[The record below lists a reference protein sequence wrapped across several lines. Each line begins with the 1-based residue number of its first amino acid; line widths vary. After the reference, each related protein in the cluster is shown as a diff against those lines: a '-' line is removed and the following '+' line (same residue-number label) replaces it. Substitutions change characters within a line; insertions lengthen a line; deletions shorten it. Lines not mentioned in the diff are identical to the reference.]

1 MGRSAMSSLT
11 SAPAHTHT
19 AALLGAQ
26 PVRRY
31 AVAYAPNPGS
41 LGWLAGSHWLG
52 RCAALLQPLR
62 QLDIEGVDPEALRR
76 LTAAPRHRGWHAPLV
91 APFALAHGA
100 DWMALQQAV
109 QALARSLTPLVL
121 PPLQVERVGAALAL
135 VLPASHAANGALQHI
150 AATCEARLRPLAESL
165 PSAPELAGRRAA
177 SPPFRFHLPITGPL
191 SVVDE
196 ATQDRVFDVAVEY
209 FSDLPVLRFN
219 SLALFEQSEPG
230 ADFVLLDHLEM
241 AA

>member
-1 MGRSAMSSLT
+1 MKLLPPT
-11 SAPAHTHT
+11 SGHGHTT
-19 AALLGAQ
+19 VPPGAQ

-62 QLDIEGVDPEALRR
+62 QLDIEGVDPEDLRR

-91 APFALAHGA
+91 APLALAPGA
-100 DWMALQQAV
+100 DWMALHQAV
-109 QALARSLTPLVL
+109 QALAHSLTPLVL
-121 PPLQVERVGAALAL
+121 PPLQVECVGEALAL
-135 VLPASHAANGALQHI
+135 VLPASHAANSALQHI
-150 AATCEARLRPLAESL
+150 AAACEARLRPLAESL
-165 PSAPELAGRRAA
+165 PSAPELAGLQAA
-177 SPPFRFHLPITGPL
+177 SPPFRFHMPITGPL

-196 ATQDRVFDVAVEY
+196 ATQARVFDVAVEY

>member
-1 MGRSAMSSLT
+1 MSSLT
-11 SAPAHTHT
+11 SASAHTHT
-19 AALLGAQ
+19 TALLSSQ
-26 PVRRY
+26 PARRY

-62 QLDIEGVDPEALRR
+62 QLDIEGVDPEDLRR
-76 LTAAPRHRGWHAPLV
+76 LTAVPRQQGWRAPLV

-109 QALARSLTPLVL
+109 QALAQSLKPLVL
-121 PPLQVERVGAALAL
+121 PPLQVERVGGVLAL

-150 AATCEARLRPLAESL
+150 AAACEARLRPLAEPL
-165 PSAPELAGRRAA
+165 PSAPEMAGPQAA
-177 SPPFRFHLPITGPL
+177 RPPFRFHMPITGPL

-196 ATQDRVFDVAVEY
+196 ATQTRVFDVAVEY

-230 ADFVLLDHLEM
+230 TDFVLLDHLEM
-241 AA
+241 GA